1 MAPPARSYGAILDPG
16 PRLRPLQL
24 TMLQLAQQT
33 FTKIES
39 LEHLPHL
46 ESLWLVENNIE
57 RIQGLQACVKL
68 R

>member
-1 MAPPARSYGAILDPG
+1 
-16 PRLRPLQL
+16 
-24 TMLQLAQQT
+24 MLQLAQQT